1 MKFDLNLTITGII
14 ALCAIISPILT
25 SFIENKFKLANK
37 KIDVY
42 ESRKFNALNEF
53 INNTLNC
60 ISLFNT
66 NEDISKHKVK
76 PELLREYYKSANKLI
91 TLFPNVDINEIKIIG
106 NQIECGYY
114 SFIDEHLNNVII
126 KLSKEIK
133 PKKRLSIKNIFH
145 K

>member
-1 MKFDLNLTITGII
+1 MKIDLNLTITGII
-14 ALCAIISPILT
+14 ALCAIISPIIT
-25 SFIENKFKLANK
+25 SFIENKYKLSNK

-42 ESRKFNALNEF
+42 ETRKFDALNEF

-91 TLFPNVDINEIKIIG
+91 TLFPNVDINEINIIG
-106 NQIECGYY
+106 SQIECGYY
-114 SFIDEHLNNVII
+114 NFIDKHLNSVVI

-133 PKKRLSIKNIFH
+133 PKEWLSIKNIFH